1 MYTVRPVLKMMLLA
15 VPAFLGLLFF
25 IRMLAG
31 RQPLDIR
38 GGVRRSVKALPFILA
53 ASVLGGLLCLAYM
66 RAGAPYTGSF
76 KMIYTYPQASKGLTP
91 SGTTLDVSEI
101 FSEEVLQKT
110 LESGYFG
117 DLTTEELQNTLRI
130 NNVKQRGRISA
141 DDLYVSTEYRI
152 SYLASDQTASVDK
165 NLLIKELSDTYYE
178 LFKEK
183 YGRKT
188 DVLQDDYAEVDELD
202 YLDVSRYLNSRIEA
216 VIGYMEMC
224 SKENSTFVS
233 EATKESF
240 SSIKDK
246 AKNFKDVSLE
256 RYRAYVLK
264 YGISKDKEQ
273 YISRLNYENHMKNV
287 DYMKNLASYRVRL
300 DAIERYDGEITRAVL
315 VPTVDEDGKFYQSRT
330 KIGTDYFAKGANN
343 HLEYATDLQL
353 RIETNNYYIQSLS
366 AALGDMGNRQKASE
380 MVEGLKE
387 EIMSISRLAK
397 ETVEDYDIQTSNG
410 YISFILPEE
419 NTGIRPYLKKTVLY
433 AAVVFG
439 ALFVTVFW
447 GPVVSPG
454 KKKQERLKLV

>member
-1 MYTVRPVLKMMLLA
+1 MYTVRPILKMLLLA
-15 VPAFLGLLFF
+15 IPAVCGLLVF
-25 IRMLAG
+25 IRILAG
-31 RQPLDIR
+31 KQPLDIR
-38 GGVRRSVKALPFILA
+38 GGIKRCVKALPFVLA
-53 ASVLGGLLCLAYM
+53 VSVLGGFLCLAYM
-66 RAGAPYTGSF
+66 RAGAPYTSSF
-76 KMIYTYPQASKGLTP
+76 KMIFTYPQASKGLTP

-110 LESGYFG
+110 LDTGYFG
-117 DLTTEELQNTLRI
+117 DLTMEELKSTLRI

-152 SYLASDQTASVDK
+152 SYLASEQTASIDK
-165 NLLIKELSDTYYE
+165 NLLVKTLSDTYYE

-188 DVLQDDYAEVDELD
+188 DVLQDDYAEIEELD
-202 YLDVSRYLNSRIEA
+202 YLDVNRYLNSRINA
-216 VIGYMEMC
+216 VIDYMEMC

-233 EATKESF
+233 DATKESF
-240 SSIKDK
+240 ASVQDK

-264 YGISKDKEQ
+264 YGISKDREQ
-273 YISRLNYENHMKNV
+273 YISRLNYENHIKNV

-300 DAIERYDGEITRAVL
+300 DAIERYDGDITRAVL
-315 VPTVDEDGKFYQSRT
+315 VPTVDEEGKFYQSRT

-343 HLEYATDLQL
+343 HLEYATDIQL

-366 AALGDMGNRQKASE
+366 TALGDMTNRQKASE

-387 EIMSISRLAK
+387 EIMTISRLAK

-433 AAVVFG
+433 AAAVFAG
-439 ALFVTVFW
+439 MLVTVFL
-447 GPVVSPG
+447 GSGVFP
-454 KKKQERLKLV
+454 KRKKQERLRLV